1 MNKYKWINKVLA
13 FLGSHIILNYH
24 PEPPPSKLTN
34 CWVTENINQI
44 SINVNDYA
52 AWLNYAKSMTHL

>member
-13 FLGSHIILNYH
+13 FLGSHINYH
-24 PEPPPSKLTN
+24 PEPAPSKLRN

-52 AWLNYAKSMTHL
+52 KSMTHL